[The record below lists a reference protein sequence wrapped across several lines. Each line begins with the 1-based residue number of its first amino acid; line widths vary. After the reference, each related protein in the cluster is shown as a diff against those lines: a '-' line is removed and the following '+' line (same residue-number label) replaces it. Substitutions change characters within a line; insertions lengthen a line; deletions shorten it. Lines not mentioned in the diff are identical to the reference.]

1 MEQEPRGLEGRAA
14 SAAPQEQ
21 QNTSG
26 FSRRGRPPALSAETK
41 SPETSGEFITLARV
55 VKTQGRRGE
64 IAAEMHSDIP
74 ERFVAGMK
82 LFALCKAQDQ
92 HDHDRQETRREVEVE
107 DLWPHKGLLVLK
119 FAGVDSIS
127 DAEVLIG
134 SELQVPV
141 ADRAKLEQGWTYVSD
156 LIGCTVWNGGTEIGR
171 IEDVQFGAGEAP
183 LLIVAS
189 AAGDNPKKFDVPFAA
204 AYLEDVDPA
213 RRRVRMNLP
222 DGMLEIN
229 APLTP
234 EEKQQ
239 QQQSERNERKKRR

>member
-1 MEQEPRGLEGRAA
+1 V
-14 SAAPQEQ
+14 SPQ
-21 QNTSG
+21 
-26 FSRRGRPPALSAETK
+26 
-41 SPETSGEFITLARV
+41 TSGEFITLARV

-74 ERFVAGMK
+74 ERFAAGMK
-82 LFALCKAQDQ
+82 LFALSKEKQD
-92 HDHDRQETRREVEVE
+92 TRRELEVE

-127 DAEVLIG
+127 DAEMLIG

-141 ADRAKLEQGWTYVSD
+141 SDRAKLEEGWTYVSD
-156 LIGCTVWNGGTEIGR
+156 LIGCTVLNGGKEIGQ

-183 LLIVAS
+183 LLSVADE
-189 AAGDNPKKFDVPFAA
+189 AGKKFDVPFAK
-204 AYLEDVDPA
+204 AYLEGVDTA
-213 RRRVRMNLP
+213 RRHVRMNLP

-229 APLTP
+229 APMTQ

-239 QQQSERNERKKRR
+239 HAGFERARLKPRRAGSNK